1 MGNFDQELSDL
12 CPWLLRMARRY
23 CYSMQDA
30 EDLVGDTVYKV
41 LLNRDRFDLT
51 KDIKSWCLIIMR
63 NTYITKYNRNS
74 HVHFTEYDFV
84 AERRSFDDPY
94 NMIMYNDIISVI
106 RKCSQKSRC
115 IDSVIYCA
123 KGYTYDEISD
133 FLHIPIGTV
142 KSRISSGRKMIIQE
156 LGCPIIK

>member
-1 MGNFDQELSDL
+1 MGSFDQELSDL
-12 CPWLLRMARRY
+12 YPWLLRMAKRY

-63 NTYITKYNRNS
+63 NTYITGYNRNLL
-74 HVHFTEYDFV
+74 VHFTEYDFV
-84 AERRSFDDPY
+84 AENRSLGNPY
-94 NMIMYNDIISVI
+94 SVIMCNDIINTI
-106 RKCSQKSRC
+106 RRCSQKSCC

-123 KGYTYDEISD
+123 EGYSYDEIGES
-133 FLHIPIGTV
+133 LHIPVGTV
-142 KSRISSGRKMIIQE
+142 KSRIYWGRRILHE
-156 LGCPIIK
+156 ALDY